1 MECLRSFTLNI
12 NDNFVFTSASG
23 DLVEWNSV
31 GTIKPWVVFRADS
44 FTKSV
49 FNVQGFKNIEVYGL
63 SLVGIV
69 RPTRSIPSNNALVE
83 DWGVSVIL
91 DGRTPLI
98 NGFFGTNSFGVVQ
111 GANNVFLSKDQNEY
125 KLIDPIQSVKT
136 ITIEA
141 LSASGIQNENTTSV
155 DLAFNVSVIVY
166 YKYEG
171 EEY

>member
-1 MECLRSFTLNI
+1 MECLKSFTLNI

-23 DLVEWNSV
+23 DFVEWNSL
-31 GTIKPWVVFRADS
+31 GTIKPWVVFQADS

-111 GANNVFLSKDQNEY
+111 GANNVFLSKNQNEY

-141 LSASGIQNENTTSV
+141 LSASGIQNENSTSV

-171 EEY
+171 EKQ

>member
-1 MECLRSFTLNI
+1 MECLKSFTLNI

-23 DLVEWNSV
+23 DLVEWNSL

-49 FNVQGFKNIEVYGL
+49 FNVQGFKNIEVYGI

-69 RPTRSIPSNNALVE
+69 RPVRSTASNNALVE
-83 DWGVSVIL
+83 DWGVSIIL

-98 NGFFGTNSFGVVQ
+98 NGFFGTNSFGAVQ
-111 GANNVFLSKDQNEY
+111 GSNVVFLSKDQNEY
-125 KLIDPIQSVKT
+125 KLIDPIQSVKS

-141 LSASGIQNENTTSV
+141 LTASGIQSETSVSV
-155 DLAFNVSVIVY
+155 DLAFNISLIVY

-171 EEY
+171 ENE